1 MLQSDNDVN
10 MEGSQASDTAPVLAV
25 GSLRVSRL
33 GRAAAALALI
43 AAAVSG
49 LSTVAIWA
57 DPDLVRDLVAPPLH
71 IAGRPLGLDATVR
84 ALGFLAAATPV
95 ALFMIALVEVA
106 RMFWSFAAGRVFEL
120 ETARRIRLI
129 GAAAIGLAF
138 ANPLAGIVESAL
150 LTAGNPKG
158 GRVIALSFAY
168 QDCAALIAGLA
179 LIAFAA
185 AMQEAARLSEVRSG

>member
-1 MLQSDNDVN
+1 MLQLDNDVN
-10 MEGSQASDTAPVLAV
+10 MEGSQALDTTPVLAV

-57 DPDLVRDLVAPPLH
+57 DPDLVRAVAPPLH